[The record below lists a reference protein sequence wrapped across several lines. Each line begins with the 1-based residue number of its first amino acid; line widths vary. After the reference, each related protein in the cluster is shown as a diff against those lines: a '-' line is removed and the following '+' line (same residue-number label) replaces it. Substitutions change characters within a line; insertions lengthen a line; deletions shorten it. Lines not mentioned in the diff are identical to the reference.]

1 MPTGPTVTPTGA
13 LSSLLATAT
22 TSVSPDAAAGATD
35 RRPKFPRD
43 EVGFHTELQRRV
55 AAYFTRT
62 GRPARDCWQ
71 MYLKTAILL
80 GWFAASY
87 VLLVFFTSSLWL
99 AVPLTVSM
107 AAALTAI
114 AFNVQH
120 DGGHHAY
127 SRFEWVNR
135 LAAYTLDLVGASS
148 YLWKWKHGVFHHTY
162 TNIAGHDTDSDAGV
176 FARLAPHQRR
186 RWFHRWQH
194 LYLWLLYG
202 LTASNWHLYADFKD
216 VVKGTIGP
224 HKIPRPRGWDLV
236 GFLGGKAISVGFWLV
251 LPMFFHPWWLV
262 LSFYLLATCVIGV
275 GMTIVFQLAHCVGEA
290 DFPVP
295 EGDSN
300 RMAAAWAVLQIET
313 TVDFARDSRV
323 LTFLLGGLN
332 FQIEHHLFPRVSH
345 VHYPAL
351 SRIVEETCREYGV
364 RYGVHPSFVGGIVSH
379 YRWLK
384 RMGRPDPKPAAA

>member
-1 MPTGPTVTPTGA
+1 MPTGPTVTPTDA

-22 TSVSPDAAAGATD
+22 AFTSPETAAGSD

-43 EVGFHTELQRRV
+43 EVGFHAELQRRV
-55 AAYFTRT
+55 AAYFART
-62 GRPARDCWQ
+62 GLSERDSWR
-71 MYLKTAILL
+71 MYLKSAVLL

-87 VLLVFFTSSLWL
+87 VLLVFFTNSLWL

-114 AFNVQH
+114 AFCIQH

-162 TNIAGHDTDSDAGV
+162 SNIAGHDTDIDAGA
-176 FARLAPHQRR
+176 FARLAPHQKR

-194 LYLWLLYG
+194 LYLWPLYG
-202 LTASNWHLYADFKD
+202 LTASNWHLWGDFKD
-216 VVKGTIGP
+216 VLKGRIGP

-236 GFLGGKAISVGFWLV
+236 GFLGGKALSVGFWLA

-290 DFPVP
+290 EFPVP
-295 EGDSN
+295 EADTN
-300 RMAAAWAVLQIET
+300 RMAAAWAVHQIET
-313 TVDFARDSRV
+313 TVDFARGSRV

-351 SRIVEETCREYGV
+351 SGIVEATCREYGI
-364 RYGVHPSFVGGIVSH
+364 RYTVHPSFVGGIASH
-379 YRWLK
+379 YRWLR
-384 RMGRPDPKPAAA
+384 RMGRPEPKPAA

>member
-1 MPTGPTVTPTGA
+1 MPTGPTVTPTGS
-13 LSSLLATAT
+13 LTSLLAALP
-22 TSVSPDAAAGATD
+22 SPGATSAASD

-43 EVGFHTELQRRV
+43 EVGFHAELQRRV
-55 AAYFTRT
+55 AEYFTRT
-62 GRPARDCWQ
+62 GLSERDSWR
-71 MYLKTAILL
+71 MYAKSALL
-80 GWFAASY
+80 LAWFAASY
-87 VLLVFFTSSLWL
+87 VLLVFFAISMW
-99 AVPLTVSM
+99 AAIPLTVSM

-114 AFNVQH
+114 AFCIQH

-148 YLWKWKHGVFHHTY
+148 YLWKWKHGVFHHTF

-194 LYLWLLYG
+194 IYLWALYG
-202 LTASNWHLYADFKD
+202 LTASNWHLYGDFKD
-216 VVKGTIGP
+216 VAKGRIGP

-236 GFLGGKAISVGFWLV
+236 GFVGGKALSCGFWLV
-251 LPMFFHPWWLV
+251 LPMCFHPWWLV
-262 LSFYLLATCVIGV
+262 LSFYLLATCLIGV

-295 EGDSN
+295 QGDSN

-313 TVDFARDSRV
+313 TVDFGRNSRV

-332 FQIEHHLFPRVSH
+332 FQIEHHLFPRVCH

-351 SRIVEETCREYGV
+351 SRIVEQTCREYGV
-364 RYGVHPSFVGGIVSH
+364 RYAVHPSFVGGIVSH

-384 RMGRPDPKPAAA
+384 RMGRPDPKPAA

>member
-1 MPTGPTVTPTGA
+1 MPTGPTVTPPGSLTSLVTSA
-13 LSSLLATAT
+13 LT
-22 TSVSPDAAAGATD
+22 SPDATSAASD

-55 AAYFTRT
+55 AEYFTRT
-62 GRPARDCWQ
+62 GLSERDSWR
-71 MYLKTAILL
+71 MYAKSAVLL
-80 GWFAASY
+80 AWFAASY
-87 VLLVFFTSSLWL
+87 IVLVFFATSLW
-99 AVPLTVSM
+99 AAIPLTVSM
-107 AAALTAI
+107 AAALTTI
-114 AFNVQH
+114 AFCIQH

-194 LYLWLLYG
+194 LYLWALYG
-202 LTASNWHLYADFKD
+202 LTASNWHLYGDFKD
-216 VVKGTIGP
+216 VTKGRIGP

-236 GFLGGKAISVGFWLV
+236 GFVGGKALSIGFWLV

-262 LSFYLLATCVIGV
+262 LSFYLFATCVIGV

-290 DFPVP
+290 EFPLP
-295 EGDSN
+295 EADTN

-313 TVDFARDSRV
+313 TVDFGRNSRV

-332 FQIEHHLFPRVSH
+332 FQIEHHLFPRVCH

-351 SRIVEETCREYGV
+351 SRVVEQTCREYGV
-364 RYGVHPSFVGGIVSH
+364 RYAVHPSFAGGILSH

-384 RMGRPDPKPAAA
+384 RMGRPDPKPAA